1 MPHSEDLLIRNALQV
16 VTCEPALFDSE
27 DEGARPLGL
36 IDDASVL
43 ISAGE
48 VKWVGRTS
56 DLAREASGLS
66 RVIDASGKVV
76 LPGLVDAHTH
86 TVFAGTREREYEMRV
101 MGADYMEIARSGGGI
116 NSTVAS
122 VRQADLDDLI
132 DLGLARVR
140 SMLRRGTT
148 TVEIKSGYGLD
159 TENEI
164 KMLRA
169 IREIGL
175 RSEAD
180 VVPTFLGAHEVPPE
194 YRSDRDRYIDI
205 VMEEMIPAVGRESLA
220 EFCDVFCEKGVF
232 TADEARRILLKGSE
246 HGLRPMIHADEF
258 ADSGAADV
266 AAEVGAVS
274 AAHLAYAS
282 EDGLRA
288 MSAAGTVA
296 IVLPGVSV
304 GVGKCDFADAR
315 GMIEMGVDVA
325 VGTDFNP
332 GSSMVDSL
340 LIVASL
346 ACSFM
351 KLTPAE
357 AILGITRHAAR
368 AIGRG
373 DSVGS
378 LAPGM
383 QADLVLFQAPDFR
396 YVPYHFGGDI
406 VHAVIKKG
414 EMVFSKAQD
423 EGPDGRNSGAETEH

>member
-16 VTCEPALFDSE
+16 VTCDPALTDSE
-27 DEGARPLGL
+27 DEGAGPLGL

-43 ISAGE
+43 VSAGA
-48 VKWVGRTS
+48 VKWVGKTS
-56 DLAREASGLS
+56 DLGGRASGVS

-101 MGADYMEIARSGGGI
+101 MGADYMDIARSGGGI

-122 VRQADLDDLI
+122 VRQASIDDLVN
-132 DLGLARVR
+132 LGLARVR
-140 SMLRRGTT
+140 SMLRRGAT

-159 TENEI
+159 TETEI

-169 IREIGL
+169 IQEVGR
-175 RSEAD
+175 RSGTD
-180 VVPTFLGAHEVPPE
+180 VVATFLGAHEIPPE
-194 YRSDRDRYIDI
+194 LKENRQRYVDI
-205 VMEEMIPAVGRESLA
+205 VVEEMIPAVGRESLA

-232 TADEARRILLKGSE
+232 TAGEARRILLTAAD
-246 HGLRPMIHADEF
+246 HGLKPMIHADEF
-258 ADSGAADV
+258 ADSGAAGV
-266 AAEVGAVS
+266 AAEVRAVS
-274 AAHLAYAS
+274 AAHLAFAS

-315 GMIEMGVDVA
+315 RMIELGVDVA
-325 VGTDFNP
+325 IGTDFNP

-340 LIVASL
+340 LIVSSL

-368 AIGRG
+368 AIDRG
-373 DSVGS
+373 DSLGAI
-378 LAPGM
+378 APGM
-383 QADLVLFQAPDFR
+383 QADLVLFEAPDYR
-396 YVPYHFGGDI
+396 YIPYHFGGDI

-414 EMVFSKAQD
+414 RTVFSKAQD
-423 EGPDGRNSGAETEH
+423 ADPDGRNTGTESEH

>member
-16 VTCEPALFDSE
+16 VTCEPALFDSK
-27 DEGARPLGL
+27 DEGGRPLGL
-36 IDDASVL
+36 IDDASIL
-43 ISAGE
+43 ISAGA
-48 VKWVGRTS
+48 VKWVGKTS
-56 DLAREASGLS
+56 DLGEKASGIS

-86 TVFAGTREREYEMRV
+86 TVFAGTREREYEMRI
-101 MGADYMEIARSGGGI
+101 MGVDYMEIARSGGGI

-122 VRQADLDDLI
+122 VREASIDHLV
-132 DLGLARVR
+132 DLGLARLK

-159 TENEI
+159 TETEL

-180 VVPTFLGAHEVPPE
+180 VVPTFLGAHEFPPE
-194 YRSDRDRYIDI
+194 LKDNRDRYVDI
-205 VMEEMIPAVGRESLA
+205 VIEEMIPAVGRESLA

-232 TADEARRILLKGSE
+232 TADQARRILLKGKD
-246 HGLRPMIHADEF
+246 HGLKAMIHADEF

-274 AAHLAYAS
+274 AAHLAFAS
-282 EDGLRA
+282 QDGLRA
-288 MSAAGTVA
+288 MREAGTVA

-315 GMIEMGVDVA
+315 RMIEMGIDVA

-340 LIVASL
+340 LIVSSL

-357 AILGITRHAAR
+357 AILGITKHAAR
-368 AIGRG
+368 AIDRG
-373 DSVGS
+373 DSIGAV
-378 LAPGM
+378 APGM
-383 QADLVLFQAPDFR
+383 QADLVLFEAPDFR

-414 EMVFSKAQD
+414 KTVFSKAQD
-423 EGPDGRNSGAETEH
+423 GLADGRNSGTETEH